1 MKKIF
6 ATFLICA
13 AALVAVSCTVE
24 SELSISRISIPSTV
38 RHGEELVMTVEIE
51 SKNVKNIEVTFSFDG
66 KVVGACTNPPYECR
80 YVVDGYEPGFYK
92 VVCLVTA
99 GDKSPFVSQ
108 TSEAL
113 YSTFVLV
120 TE

>member
-1 MKKIF
+1 MKKFF
-6 ATFLICA
+6 ATFLLCA
-13 AALVAVSCTVE
+13 AALAAGSCTVE
-24 SELSISRISIPSTV
+24 SELSIARISIPASV
-38 RHGEELVMTVEIE
+38 RNGEELLMTVEIE
-51 SKNVKNIEVTFSFDG
+51 SENVKNIEVTFSFDG
-66 KVVGACTNPPYECR
+66 KIVGAYTNPPYECR

-108 TSEAL
+108 TSEAV
-113 YSTFVLV
+113 YSTSVLV